1 MHIERPFS
9 PQSSFVSF
17 SPVMSKHAGDDSD
30 SDQQTVQP
38 GVASTG
44 TAATA
49 TAAAANV
56 EVQAE
61 ADAKTTACKGKRKA
75 AKIDLAT
82 ALSGEPAKSKHR
94 QSLKELKEEKDR
106 VQAEQRAAVK
116 KLRLATQRQKRLK
129 EKANALSNEDLLEI
143 FNQRRENQELVK
155 KGGREGKGEE

>member
-1 MHIERPFS
+1 MA
-9 PQSSFVSF
+9 
-17 SPVMSKHAGDDSD
+17 KNGDDESD

-44 TAATA
+44 PAAP
-49 TAAAANV
+49 AAAAEAAV
-56 EVQAE
+56 EVQPE
-61 ADAKTTACKGKRKA
+61 ADAKTTAGKGKRKS

-106 VQAEQRAAVK
+106 VQAEQRAAAK
-116 KLRLATQRQKRLK
+116 KHKVAVQRQKRLLD
-129 EKANALSNEDLLEI
+129 KASALSNEDLLEI

-155 KGGREGKGEE
+155 KKEVDKAKAKGKGKAKKSQTE

>member
-1 MHIERPFS
+1 MA
-9 PQSSFVSF
+9 
-17 SPVMSKHAGDDSD
+17 KHAADDAD
-30 SDQQTVQP
+30 SDQQTVQR

-44 TAATA
+44 SAAPA
-49 TAAAANV
+49 TAAAATV

-61 ADAKTTACKGKRKA
+61 ADANKTVGKGKRKA

-106 VQAEQRAAVK
+106 VQAEQRAAAK
-116 KLRLATQRQKRLK
+116 KHRLAVQRQKRLLD
-129 EKANALSNEDLLEI
+129 KASALSNEDLLEI

-155 KGGREGKGEE
+155 KKEVAKAKAKSKGNAKANQTE